1 LTHLTSKTVINDF
14 VKAKDIMIRPYTS
27 FKQAGS
33 EGDAISVFRY
43 YIVLSL
49 LLAAL
54 TPIVNI
60 AGFPSDVIHASTNA
74 QMAAYKYAPMIEQCV
89 GISRY
94 FWTAMLTIVF
104 MILKIPFFV
113 LFYHVFAK
121 LLGGKGN
128 WLSSLKLAVYPAT
141 PAMLL
146 GWVPYSDF
154 IFGLWVGFFLVPG
167 FHYFH
172 KISWGKATAFA
183 TFLIG
188 LQILYV
194 VLSGGGWLIE
204 P

>member
-1 LTHLTSKTVINDF
+1 
-14 VKAKDIMIRPYTS
+14 MISPHAF

-33 EGDAISVFRY
+33 ERDAISVFRY
-43 YIVLSL
+43 YIVLSFF
-49 LLAAL
+49 LAVM

-74 QMAAYKYAPMIEQCV
+74 QMAAYKYAPMIEQYL
-89 GISRY
+89 GISKH
-94 FWTAMLTIVF
+94 FWTGVLTIVF
-104 MILKIPFFV
+104 MSLKLPFFV

-128 WLSSLKLAVYPAT
+128 WLLSLKLAVYPAT

-188 LQILYV
+188 LQLLYV